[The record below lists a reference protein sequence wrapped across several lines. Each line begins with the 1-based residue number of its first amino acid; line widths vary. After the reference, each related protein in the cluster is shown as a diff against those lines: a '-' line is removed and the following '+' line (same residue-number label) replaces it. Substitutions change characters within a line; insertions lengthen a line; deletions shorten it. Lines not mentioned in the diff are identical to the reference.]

1 MKYKYKKKNIAL
13 LKAYLTKQDDKG
25 KTANR
30 GTGAKDN
37 SKKR

>member
-13 LKAYLTKQDDKG
+13 LKAYLTKEDG
-25 KTANR
+25 KSKSTNR

-37 SKKR
+37 SKKH

>member
-13 LKAYLTKQDDKG
+13 LKAYLTKEDG
-25 KTANR
+25 KSKSTNR
-30 GTGAKDN
+30 GTGTKDN